1 MTTENKIIHRIQKLL
16 KLAGNAG
23 SEAEAALAAERAAA
37 LMAQYEIHEAEVALA
52 TGTEVRTP
60 EPIEKAHRVTTTKK
74 RVAWH
79 MRVTSAVAESYGAT
93 AYWIGGGV
101 VLFGRLSAVQAAGYT
116 SQYLMR
122 EVERITDKEAP
133 TTSYSKT
140 YRNAFRLGCANRVSI
155 RLSEATRL
163 ARKNPGAAFAK
174 AAETTVEDT
183 GEFEPTPAGD
193 PSAPTD
199 PTAAEPAPVNAM
211 ALVVIEKDR
220 EEVAAEYKKFSARW
234 RTGGAIGKV
243 SNGSGYEAGKRAGD
257 RVNISSR
264 SRGGL
269 KAGQG
274 VLK

>member
-1 MTTENKIIHRIQKLL
+1 MENVSVKTENKIIHRIQKLL

-52 TGTEVRTP
+52 SGTEVRTP
-60 EPIEKAHRVTTTKK
+60 EPIEKAHRVTGTKK
-74 RVAWH
+74 KVAWH
-79 MRVTSAVAESYGAT
+79 MRVTSAVASSYGAT
-93 AYWIGGGV
+93 AYWIGGAV

-140 YRNAFRLGCANRVSI
+140 YRNAFRLGCASRVAY
-155 RLSEATRL
+155 RVEEAARA
-163 ARKNPGAAFAK
+163 ARKNPAAAMAK
-174 AAETTVEDT
+174 AAEVMAEDLD
-183 GEFEPTPAGD
+183 AGD
-193 PSAPTD
+193 PSAPTN
-199 PTAAEPAPVNAM
+199 EPAPVNAPVNAM
-211 ALVVIEKDR
+211 ALAVIEKDR
-220 EEVAAEYKKFSARW
+220 EEVEAEYKKYSAKW
-234 RTGGAIGKV
+234 RSAGPVGKV

-257 RVNISSR
+257 RVNIAGR